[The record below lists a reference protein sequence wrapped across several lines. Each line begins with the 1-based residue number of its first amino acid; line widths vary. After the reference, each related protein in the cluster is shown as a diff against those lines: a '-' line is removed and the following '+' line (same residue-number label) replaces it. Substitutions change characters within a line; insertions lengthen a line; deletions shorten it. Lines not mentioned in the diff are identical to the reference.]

1 MIDCWKKNKYLYSDL
16 EEMYLV
22 NMKDT
27 RDRELLARELGKT
40 IGDNRYRGRY
50 RGNQN
55 TLEYI
60 VLLFSLITKYR

>member
-40 IGDNRYRGRY
+40 IGDNRYRG
-50 RGNQN
+50 NQIAV
-55 TLEYI
+55 E
-60 VLLFSLITKYR
+60 LLSSCFL

>member
-40 IGDNRYRGRY
+40 IGDNRYRG
-50 RGNQN
+50 NQI
-55 TLEYI
+55 TVE
-60 VLLFSLITKYR
+60 LLSSCFL